1 MLSSRLAQS
10 KPTQVPGARARLRFR
25 AFGERVFAVASVV
38 ALAGCATIRPDLG
51 RFGEPGHWV
60 VRNGETNA
68 AVEGGV
74 RVARLAPIGG
84 NHQGSNFALALV
96 PDLKLSEGVI
106 EVDLRGTG
114 EAQKSFLGIAFG
126 VVDQTTHEAV
136 YFRPFNF
143 RAADSDHHAH
153 AVQYVAQPDFPWDR
167 LRAEK
172 TGVYER
178 PLDPAPDPAGWFH
191 VRIDVTAR
199 HVAVFVDGASQP
211 SLSVDRL
218 VPTRDGGVGLWV
230 DSQPGSFANLKIQRR
245 R

>member
-1 MLSSRLAQS
+1 M
-10 KPTQVPGARARLRFR
+10 
-25 AFGERVFAVASVV
+25 FAMASVV
-38 ALAGCATIRPDLG
+38 ALAGCATVRPDLG
-51 RFGEPGHWV
+51 RFGEPGQWV
-60 VRNGETNA
+60 VLNGETGV

-84 NHQGSNFALALV
+84 NRQGSNFALALV
-96 PDLKLSEGVI
+96 SGLKLREGAI
-106 EVDLRGTG
+106 EVDLRGNG

-126 VVDQTTHEAV
+126 VVDQAAHEAV

-172 TGVYER
+172 TGVYEK
-178 PLDPAPDPAGWFH
+178 PLDAPPDPAGWFH
-191 VRIDVTAR
+191 VRIEVTAR

-218 VPTRDGGVGLWV
+218 VPARGEGVALWV
-230 DSQPGSFANLKIQRR
+230 DSQPGSFANLKIRPRR
-245 R
+245 